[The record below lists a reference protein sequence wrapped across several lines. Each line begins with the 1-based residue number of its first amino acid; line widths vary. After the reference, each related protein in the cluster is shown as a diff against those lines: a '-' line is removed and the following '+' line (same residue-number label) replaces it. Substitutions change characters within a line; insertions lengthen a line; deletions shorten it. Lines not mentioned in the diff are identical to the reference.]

1 MYFCIFL
8 RLIFSHCYKIKCTM
22 WQIAIIVTVTV
33 VYSIIIVEINYMI
46 VPQRTGTYQSGTF
59 LVGTFFRKEIYPRN
73 YAIGMIYRCF
83 FG

>member
-1 MYFCIFL
+1 
-8 RLIFSHCYKIKCTM
+8 M

-73 YAIGMIYRCF
+73 YAIGMIYRRYIADISPIISVF
-83 FG
+83 LS